1 MANVII
7 SSTNDGYCGMGLRN
21 WVDARNGAG
30 NSSNNSAGSAT
41 VTVQQYYHSGRG
53 TWQIYRAF
61 FEFDTSTIS
70 TAPST
75 ASLFIRGRQYTE
87 ADLIVIRS
95 EQSGTLADGDF
106 NSFEASILTAFSN
119 TNGSGGG
126 DLTNVK
132 GITYS
137 EELTTWLTSTTFNE
151 FVLNGNAR
159 ADMARLDTF
168 KLCVMTHDD
177 DYKDQDGTDTERVGM
192 FFADASSGKQPYVQY
207 TPSADAVFFGCNF

>member
-7 SSTNDGYCGMGLRN
+7 SSTNDGFCGMGLRQ

-30 NSSNNSAGSAT
+30 NTSNNNASSAGTA
-41 VTVQQYYHSGRG
+41 VQQYYHSGRG
-53 TWQIYRAF
+53 TWLIYRAF

-70 TAPST
+70 TAPAT
-75 ASLFIRGRQYTE
+75 ASLFIRGRSTAE

-95 EQSGTLADGDF
+95 EQSGTLASGDF
-106 NSFEASILTAFSN
+106 NSFEASILAAFGN

-126 DLTNVK
+126 DLTNIK

-137 EELTTWLTSTTFNE
+137 KELTTWLTSTTFNE
-151 FVLNGNAR
+151 FVLNGTAR

-177 DYKDQDGTDTERVGM
+177 DYKDEDGTDIERVGM
-192 FFADASSGKQPYVQY
+192 YFADHPSSKPYVAY
-207 TPSADAVFFGCNF
+207 TPSTDAVFFGCNF